1 MSELV
6 EHVDE
11 YDRVLGIVERDEAVR
26 LNRLHRIAATIC
38 RDHADRILVL
48 RRAET
53 LSRFPGHYDAM
64 VGGAVDVGESYEEA
78 AVRELAEELGVRVPV
93 RFLFKLL
100 FREGISPIWLG
111 VHEAVV
117 SEVLDLVPDSGEI
130 DWYDWLT
137 ADELREVLDEWC
149 FVPGGRE
156 ALRRY
161 LGSGSG
167 SGASGSSVG

>member
-11 YDRVLGIVERDEAVR
+11 HDRVLGIVERDEAVR
-26 LNRLHRIAATIC
+26 ENWPHRIAATIC
-38 RDHADRILVL
+38 RDLEGRILVV

-53 LSRFPGHYDAM
+53 LSRFPGYYDAM

-78 AVRELAEELGVRVPV
+78 AARELTEELGVRVPV

-100 FREGISPIWLG
+100 FRDGISPIWLG

-117 SEVLDLVPDSGEI
+117 SEALVPDPGEI
-130 DWYDWLT
+130 GWQGWLT
-137 ADELREVLDEWC
+137 VTELREVLDQWC

-161 LGSGSG
+161 LKSGSG
-167 SGASGSSVG
+167 SGAGESTAG